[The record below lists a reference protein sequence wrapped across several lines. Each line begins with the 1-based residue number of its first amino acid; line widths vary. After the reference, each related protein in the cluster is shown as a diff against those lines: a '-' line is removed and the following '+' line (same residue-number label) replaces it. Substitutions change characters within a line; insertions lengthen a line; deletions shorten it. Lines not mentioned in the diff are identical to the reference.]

1 MAQQDVIDAYVRVY
15 TLPQLDTALAK
26 ALEAHQTGVTIVNIS
41 VDGSSTGGVMSGKP
55 EDIIATLLAAIEA
68 KEASASGTGTDSRVS
83 HWDFSRQTLG
93 T

>member
-1 MAQQDVIDAYVRVY
+1 MIDAYVRVY
-15 TLPQLDTALAK
+15 TLPQLEAALPR
-26 ALEAHQTGVTIVNIS
+26 ALEAHQTGVTLTTIS

-68 KEASASGTGTDSRVS
+68 KEAATTGAGTDARVS
-83 HWDFSRQTLG
+83 HWDFSRQILG